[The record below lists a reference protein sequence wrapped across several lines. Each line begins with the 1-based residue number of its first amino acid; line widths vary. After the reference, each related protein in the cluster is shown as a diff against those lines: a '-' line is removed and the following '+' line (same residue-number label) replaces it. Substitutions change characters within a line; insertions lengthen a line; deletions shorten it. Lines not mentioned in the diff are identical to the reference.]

1 MITKLYIGNN
11 DIHHTITRQQMY
23 NTHFMCTYKMHD
35 PCDEETQD
43 IIYRYDYLSAFGLK
57 EYDSDVIMKT
67 LEEVYEK
74 LKCDKDFVEILEAHP
89 RFVHDKKNYEFVMQ
103 LMFSFDTFDLFH
115 SCLVYL
121 LYKHRLDE
129 SKDKG
134 KDKSINDNTKHIV
147 PLCPSDIV
155 SNAAIHVIPNSAYS
169 YFTFTETK
177 NKLIEQLKI

>member
-1 MITKLYIGNN
+1 
-11 DIHHTITRQQMY
+11 
-23 NTHFMCTYKMHD
+23 MHD
-35 PCDEETQD
+35 ATDEETQD

-67 LEEVYEK
+67 LEDTYEK
-74 LKCDKDFVEILEAHP
+74 LKCDKDLVEILEAHP
-89 RFVHDKKNYEFVMQ
+89 RFVVEKKNYEFVMQ

-129 SKDKG
+129 SKDEG
-134 KDKSINDNTKHIV
+134 KDKSKDKSKDKNKYESNTDNTKHIV
-147 PLCPSDIV
+147 PLRPSDIV
-155 SNAAIHVIPNSAYS
+155 SNAAIHVIPENVYS

>member
-1 MITKLYIGNN
+1 
-11 DIHHTITRQQMY
+11 MY
-23 NTHFMCTYKMHD
+23 NTHFLCTYKMHD
-35 PCDEETQD
+35 AKDEETQD

-57 EYDSDVIMKT
+57 EYDSEVIMKI

-89 RFVHDKKNYEFVMQ
+89 RFVHEKKNYEFVMQ

-129 SKDKG
+129 SNPIKNLFK
-134 KDKSINDNTKHIV
+134 KNKESISSLG
-147 PLCPSDIV
+147 PMLPSEVV
-155 SNAAIHVIPNSAYS
+155 SIPSIHVIPENVYS
-169 YFTFTETK
+169 YFTFENTK
-177 NKLIEQLKI
+177 DKLIQQLKKTD

>member
-11 DIHHTITRQQMY
+11 DIQHTITRQQMY
-23 NTHFMCTYKMHD
+23 NTHFLCTYKMHD
-35 PCDEETQD
+35 PSDEETQD

-74 LKCDKDFVEILEAHP
+74 LKCDKDFVEILESHP
-89 RFVHDKKNYEFVMQ
+89 RFVADKKNYEFVMQ

-121 LYKHRLDE
+121 LYKYRLDE
-129 SKDKG
+129 KNYIKNIF
-134 KDKSINDNTKHIV
+134 KKNTDSTN
-147 PLCPSDIV
+147 PLTPSEIV
-155 SNAAIHVIPNSAYS
+155 SKAVIHVIPENVYS
-169 YFTFTETK
+169 YFTFEDTK

>member
-1 MITKLYIGNN
+1 
-11 DIHHTITRQQMY
+11 
-23 NTHFMCTYKMHD
+23 MHD

-67 LEEVYEK
+67 LEDTYEK
-74 LKCDKDFVEILEAHP
+74 LKCDKDLVEILEAHP

-115 SCLVYL
+115 NCLVYL
-121 LYKHRLDE
+121 LYKYRLDE
-129 SKDKG
+129 S

>member
-1 MITKLYIGNN
+1 
-11 DIHHTITRQQMY
+11 MY
-23 NTHFMCTYKMHD
+23 NTRFMCTYKMHG
-35 PCDEETQD
+35 PSDEETQD

-57 EYDSDVIMKT
+57 EYDSDIIMKT

-89 RFVHDKKNYEFVMQ
+89 RFVDNKKNYEFVMQ

-121 LYKHRLDE
+121 LYKYRLDE
-129 SKDKG
+129 SKDKNKDKV
-134 KDKSINDNTKHIV
+134 KDKSNNDNTNHIL
-147 PLCPSDIV
+147 PLCPSEVV
-155 SNAAIHVIPNSAYS
+155 SNAVIYVIPNSVYS
-169 YFTFTETK
+169 SFTFTDTK